1 MYDVNENESARAP
14 EAFIAFEA
22 KTVFIDPRL
31 KFKILVNNLISGT
44 LLADQ
49 ITDIYALHP
58 ILTPLRQITIDQ
70 SCMAVYIERYKD

>member
-49 ITDIYALHP
+49 ITDIHALHP

-70 SCMAVYIERYKD
+70 SCMADYIER